1 MQAYA
6 IRALRWSIGSVVLLL
21 LLFPAL
27 SQAQTTFGTNPTT
40 LLIPETYQ
48 GNEIQLKAWLQVPG
62 GQGPFSTIILIPGCD
77 GLDRNGWAQMQ
88 TWARWLMQLD
98 YAVMTIDS
106 FTPRGV
112 TNACAN
118 GEIIP
123 GELHAADAY
132 TAAAHLSHF
141 RQLQGGKIGVI
152 GFSHGGWGALET
164 ASNRRPGIVEL
175 RARLAA
181 QNVAIAAVVA
191 VYPACFRHV
200 QASFQIPLLILIGEK
215 DDWTPAGACRRLAAH
230 ARLDGAPVELK
241 VYPNAVHV
249 FDIDKPPRTYIGHVL
264 QYDAE
269 ATADARQQIQRF
281 FAGFLH

>member
-6 IRALRWSIGSVVLLL
+6 IRALRWSIGSIVLLA

-27 SQAQTTFGTNPTT
+27 SQAQTTFGTNPTP

-62 GQGPFSTIILIPGCD
+62 GQGPFNTIIVIPGCD

-118 GEIIP
+118 GEIIQ

-132 TAAAHLSHF
+132 TAAAYLSHLP
-141 RQLQGGKIGVI
+141 QLQGGKIGVI

-164 ASNRRPGIVEL
+164 ASDRMPGIVEL

-181 QNVAIAAVVA
+181 ENVAIAAFVA
-191 VYPACFRHV
+191 MYPACFRHV

-215 DDWTPAGACRRLAAH
+215 
-230 ARLDGAPVELK
+230 
-241 VYPNAVHV
+241 
-249 FDIDKPPRTYIGHVL
+249 
-264 QYDAE
+264 
-269 ATADARQQIQRF
+269 
-281 FAGFLH
+281 